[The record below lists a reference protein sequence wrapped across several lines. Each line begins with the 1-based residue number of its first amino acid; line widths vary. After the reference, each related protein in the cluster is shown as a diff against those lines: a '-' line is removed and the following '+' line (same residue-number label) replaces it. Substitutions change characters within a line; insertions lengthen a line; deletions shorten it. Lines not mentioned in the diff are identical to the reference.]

1 MSSYGTTRMA
11 TAGAPVGDGSSSSS
25 SSAGALDPA
34 ARTTRDASGV
44 RDEEENHDL
53 DIERRA
59 TEFLLDED
67 EQPTT
72 TTGGEGCGDDGVGGG
87 GYGTARRSTASAAAA
102 TTGASTGA
110 SNPGASTTIT
120 RFRLLCPA
128 TRIGRVIG
136 KEGRVIKAIRDDTG
150 ARVKVAPPTPGS
162 DERVIL
168 VASGEDEFAEDEYE
182 DGEEASASASGE
194 DRDAGSSSVGTT
206 RRRVTTAEKALFR
219 IFDTITGTEESS
231 SASSSALSATG
242 SESGA
247 GGSTNEASTS
257 SIQSRA
263 SIPICRLLVARS
275 QVGSLIGK
283 GGAVIASIREESGA
297 TVRVMPSNMLPTC
310 ASRGDEL
317 LQITAHIRTSGESSD
332 GVGGVGEV
340 VENPMIVVKRA
351 LRLIA
356 RHLREN
362 PVKTLED
369 SGRSPFDAFMNGP
382 THASAQ
388 QQRGKNG
395 GGSAVAAG
403 GGGFSMSTRLNLNG
417 VYVPGGAEITFRL
430 LCPVSRTGSV
440 IGRNGEVIQ
449 QIRSETGAKV
459 KVCERVADADER
471 VILISSS
478 DDGLSPL
485 LAAQIALFRVY
496 RCIVESSGG
505 NDAPLPFR
513 LLVQS
518 SQIGCLIGKGGNI
531 IKQIRNE
538 TRASVRVLSS
548 DSLPACANED
558 DELLEIGQYPAD
570 ACALGIR
577 IVSGRLRGNIRHKAA
592 ALSAQHM
599 DATGMDAG
607 VPFSR
612 APAPAPSVFDAT
624 WQQAELMFGMTQTAY
639 GSPLDGLLGDF
650 HALDVS
656 PHHQPIVASVPPESH
671 TVHMKI
677 PSAQIGSV
685 LGVGGCNISVARRAS
700 KAKIKLY
707 PGQNRSTQRL
717 VEITGTIE
725 QVDLAQSVIERF
737 IASSGTMLDEFA
749 HLASDAQQHAPRQPE
764 DTTFAA

>member
-1 MSSYGTTRMA
+1 MMTTYGGPTGQTSSGMRLD
-11 TAGAPVGDGSSSSS
+11 GDDVDVVVGVVVD
-25 SSAGALDPA
+25 
-34 ARTTRDASGV
+34 
-44 RDEEENHDL
+44 DEEENHDL

-67 EQPTT
+67 EHPTT
-72 TTGGEGCGDDGVGGG
+72 TTMMTGGRDEDGGDGK
-87 GYGTARRSTASAAAA
+87 GTMRSSRVSSVATALSSA
-102 TTGASTGA
+102 TT
-110 SNPGASTTIT
+110 TTSATSATT
-120 RFRLLCPA
+120 RFRLLCPT

-136 KEGRVIKAIRDDTG
+136 KEGRVIKAIREDTG
-150 ARVKVAPPTPGS
+150 ARIKVAPPTPGS

-168 VASGEDEFAEDEYE
+168 VASGGDEVADDEDE
-182 DGEEASASASGE
+182 DGEDASASASGE
-194 DRDAGSSSVGTT
+194 DGNAESSSVGTT
-206 RRRVTTAEKALFR
+206 RRTVTTAEKALFR

-231 SASSSALSATG
+231 SASSSALSTTG

-247 GGSTNEASTS
+247 GGSTNETSTS

-283 GGAVIASIREESGA
+283 GGTVIASIREESGA

-332 GVGGVGEV
+332 GVGE

-362 PVKTLED
+362 PVKTLEE

-388 QQRGKNG
+388 QQRGGKNG

-459 KVCERVADADER
+459 KVCERVDDADER

-548 DSLPACANED
+548 DALPVCANED

-592 ALSAQHM
+592 ALSAQH
-599 DATGMDAG
+599 TGMDAG

-612 APAPAPSVFDAT
+612 APAPMPSVFDAT

-656 PHHQPIVASVPPESH
+656 PHHHPIVASAVPETH

-725 QVDLAQSVIERF
+725 QVDLAQNVIERF
-737 IASSGTMLDEFA
+737 IASSGTMPDEFA
-749 HLASDAQQHAPRQPE
+749 HLASDPQQHQHAPRQPQ

>member
-1 MSSYGTTRMA
+1 MSYGGATGRTSSGMRMD
-11 TAGAPVGDGSSSSS
+11 GDDVGG
-25 SSAGALDPA
+25 
-34 ARTTRDASGV
+34 GV
-44 RDEEENHDL
+44 GVVDDEEENHDL

-67 EQPTT
+67 EHPTT
-72 TTGGEGCGDDGVGGG
+72 TMTTGGRGEDGGDGEGTMRSSTVSSGA
-87 GYGTARRSTASAAAA
+87 TALSSMTTTTTSTTAA
-102 TTGASTGA
+102 T
-110 SNPGASTTIT
+110 T
-120 RFRLLCPA
+120 RFRLLCPT

-136 KEGRVIKAIRDDTG
+136 KEGRVIKAIREDTG

-168 VASGEDEFAEDEYE
+168 VASGGDEVADDEDE
-182 DGEEASASASGE
+182 DGENASASASGE
-194 DRDAGSSSVGTT
+194 DGNAESSSVGTT
-206 RRRVTTAEKALFR
+206 RRTVTTAEKALFR

-247 GGSTNEASTS
+247 GGSTNETSTS

-283 GGAVIASIREESGA
+283 GGTVIASIREESGA

-332 GVGGVGEV
+332 GVREG
-340 VENPMIVVKRA
+340 ENPMIVVKRA

-362 PVKTLED
+362 PVKTLEE
-369 SGRSPFDAFMNGP
+369 SGRNPFDAFMNGP

-388 QQRGKNG
+388 QQRGGKNG

-459 KVCERVADADER
+459 KVCERVDDADER

-505 NDAPLPFR
+505 NEAPLPFR

-548 DSLPACANED
+548 DALPVCANED

-599 DATGMDAG
+599 DTTGMDAG

-612 APAPAPSVFDAT
+612 APAPMPSVFDAT

-656 PHHQPIVASVPPESH
+656 SHHHPIVASAVPETH

-749 HLASDAQQHAPRQPE
+749 HLASDQQHQHAPRQPE

>member
-1 MSSYGTTRMA
+1 MM
-11 TAGAPVGDGSSSSS
+11 SSSSYDPTGQTTTS
-25 SSAGALDPA
+25 STGMRRDGDVGGVGGAVD
-34 ARTTRDASGV
+34 
-44 RDEEENHDL
+44 DEEENHDL

-67 EQPTT
+67 EHPTSTTTTTTT
-72 TTGGEGCGDDGVGGG
+72 TTGGEDGGVGIRRVGG
-87 GYGTARRSTASAAAA
+87 DGKGTMRSSTVSSA
-102 TTGASTGA
+102 TTALSST
-110 SNPGASTTIT
+110 T
-120 RFRLLCPA
+120 RFRLLCPT

-136 KEGRVIKAIRDDTG
+136 KEGRVIKAIREDTG

-168 VASGEDEFAEDEYE
+168 VASGGDEFAEDEDE
-182 DGEEASASASGE
+182 DGEDASASASGE
-194 DRDAGSSSVGTT
+194 DGNADSSSIGTT
-206 RRRVTTAEKALFR
+206 RRTVTTAEKALFR

-247 GGSTNEASTS
+247 GGSTNETSTS

-317 LQITAHIRTSGESSD
+317 LQITAHIRTSGDASD
-332 GVGGVGEV
+332 GGGGVGEG
-340 VENPMIVVKRA
+340 ENPMFVVKRA

-388 QQRGKNG
+388 QQRGGKNG
-395 GGSAVAAG
+395 GGSAIAAG

-459 KVCERVADADER
+459 KVCERVDDADER

-548 DSLPACANED
+548 DALPVCANED

-592 ALSAQHM
+592 ALSAQHV

-607 VPFSR
+607 LPFSR

-639 GSPLDGLLGDF
+639 GSPLDELLGDF

-656 PHHQPIVASVPPESH
+656 PHHHPIVASAVPETH

-725 QVDLAQSVIERF
+725 QVDLAQNVIERF
-737 IASSGTMLDEFA
+737 IASSGTMPDEFA
-749 HLASDAQQHAPRQPE
+749 HLASDPQHQHAPRHPE